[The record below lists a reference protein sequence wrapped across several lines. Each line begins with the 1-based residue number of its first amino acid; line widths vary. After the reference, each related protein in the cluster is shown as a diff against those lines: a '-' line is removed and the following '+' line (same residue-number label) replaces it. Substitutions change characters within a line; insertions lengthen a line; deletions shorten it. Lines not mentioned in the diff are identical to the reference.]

1 MPGSILAE
9 VTSDNTAG
17 GSVLTAVLPVLIF
30 VIVAVILYLRFSRP
44 HRRVPARV
52 AIAPGATRHA
62 VPDPDTA
69 RAAAVAAGLP
79 TAAGGGAAEAGLEP
93 AGAARESAADDG
105 PSNVSDR
112 DADPAPTGGAG
123 QDGAAQRDGAAQDGA
138 AQDEATQGEA
148 TADGTEA
155 GE

>member
-17 GSVLTAVLPVLIF
+17 GSVLTAIFPVVLF

-44 HRRVPARV
+44 HRRVPAP
-52 AIAPGATRHA
+52 AATAPGGTRHA

-93 AGAARESAADDG
+93 AGAARGSVADDG
-105 PSNVSDR
+105 PSNVSGR
-112 DADPAPTGGAG
+112 DGNPARAGSADQDDPA
-123 QDGAAQRDGAAQDGA
+123 QDKAAP
-138 AQDEATQGEA
+138 DEA
-148 TADGTEA
+148 ADGTEA